1 MERLGLKEGEVIQH
15 GMITRSIERAQKKV
29 EENNFGIRKR
39 LLEYDNVM
47 NQQRE
52 VVYARRRHALMGER
66 LKDEILDMTSE
77 WILATVSKYYKD
89 GEIDPLCDEV
99 RTMLLVDI
107 KFTPEE
113 FQQLGPDGVSS
124 KIFAATE
131 DFYKRKEERIGS
143 EMMANLERMVTLQ
156 VIDERWKE
164 HLREMDDLKEGINLR
179 AYGQKDPVLEYKAE
193 AFNMFAQMIEMI
205 NNEVLGM
212 VYKLFPAAPE
222 QVQIRRPSHAPRQ
235 MMMTH
240 EESLGL
246 GFHGNR
252 EPAPSENVEGRPKA
266 GKQQPVRVDEKIGRN
281 DPCPCGSGKK
291 YKNCHGR

>member
-1 MERLGLKEGEVIQH
+1 
-15 GMITRSIERAQKKV
+15 
-29 EENNFGIRKR
+29 
-39 LLEYDNVM
+39 M

-66 LKDEILDMTSE
+66 LKDEILDIASE
-77 WILATVSKYYKD
+77 WILGTVGKYFKE
-89 GEIDPLCDEV
+89 GEIDAMCDEV
-99 RTMLLVDI
+99 RTMLLVDV
-107 KFTPEE
+107 KFPPEE
-113 FQQLGPDGVSS
+113 FQRLGPDGVSA
-124 KIFAATE
+124 KIFTAAE

-179 AYGQKDPVLEYKAE
+179 AYGQKDPVLEYKSE
-193 AFNMFAQMIEMI
+193 AFGMFAQMIEMI
-205 NNEVLGM
+205 NNEVLGL

-222 QVQIRRPSHAPRQ
+222 QVQLRRSPQAPRQ

-246 GFHGNR
+246 GFQGNR
-252 EPAPSENVEGRPKA
+252 PPAPNENAEGPPRA
-266 GKQQPVRVDEKIGRN
+266 GKQQPVHVDQKVGRN
-281 DPCPCGSGKK
+281 DLCPCGSGKK